1 MYYMNILVT
10 KFDTKKVEDRVSN
23 LLNFSI
29 ESINYLSRWGI
40 FVFPVKIMSKS
51 GKWLELTMEGE
62 LGYDVQEEVIPSCF
76 YFKFRQITAA

>member
-40 FVFPVKIMSKS
+40 FVFPIKIMSKS
-51 GKWLELTMEGE
+51 GKWLELTMEREFG
-62 LGYDVQEEVIPSCF
+62 DDIQ
-76 YFKFRQITAA
+76 K